1 MFDGLVPFNRRAR
14 EMDRFF
20 EKMFEDS
27 FPLSLFSQSDMK
39 VDIKENE
46 KEYVLESEIPGVNK
60 EQISINYQQ
69 NYINIAVEGEEEI
82 NEEKENYIRQERRFG
97 KTSRSFYIEGIKED
111 AITAQYKNG
120 VLTVVLPKSKTAKPK
135 KRIEIQ

>member
-1 MFDGLVPFNRRAR
+1 MFGGLVPFNRKAR

-27 FPLSLFSQSDMK
+27 FPLSLFNQSDMK

-46 KEYVLESEIPGVNK
+46 KEYVLEAEIPGVNK
-60 EQISINYQQ
+60 EQISIDYQQ

-111 AITAQYKNG
+111 AIAAKYKNG
-120 VLTVVLPKSKTAKPK
+120 VLTVVLPKSETAKPK